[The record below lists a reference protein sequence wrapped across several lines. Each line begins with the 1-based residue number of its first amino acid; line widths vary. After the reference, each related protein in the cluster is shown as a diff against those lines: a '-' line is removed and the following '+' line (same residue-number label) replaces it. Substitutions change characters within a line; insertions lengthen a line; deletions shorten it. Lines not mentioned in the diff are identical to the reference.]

1 MCEPGRVLPKASPET
16 GIGGVQTTSGDSG
29 SQCQSNSMEVL
40 VAVRMNILEEIAN
53 RARRNYDSAM
63 PASTP

>member
-1 MCEPGRVLPKASPET
+1 
-16 GIGGVQTTSGDSG
+16 
-29 SQCQSNSMEVL
+29 MEVL